1 MSEVPQFSSAHE
13 GTELVP
19 GDELDF
25 MKINPNLESLAVIR
39 AARDAHA
46 AAVSRETVRD
56 EHEILPVPLPTITE
70 IGDVLEE
77 TRQQFREAA

>member
-25 MKINPNLESLAVIR
+25 MKTNPNLESLAVIR

-46 AAVSRETVRD
+46 AAVSREAVRD
-56 EHEILPVPLPTITE
+56 GHEILPVPLPTISE
-70 IGDVLEE
+70 IGDNLDAV
-77 TRQQFREAA
+77 RQQWREAA